1 MKHEQQ
7 EMLDHIVEAKK
18 KINECLAKNIGNKKY
33 LDAAWKHLDLSYEE
47 IIDAFN
53 PLKKND

>member
-1 MKHEQQ
+1 MIQEQQ

-18 KINECLAKNIGNKKY
+18 KINECLMKNIGNKKY
-33 LDAAWKHLDLSYEE
+33 LSDAWENLNRAYDI